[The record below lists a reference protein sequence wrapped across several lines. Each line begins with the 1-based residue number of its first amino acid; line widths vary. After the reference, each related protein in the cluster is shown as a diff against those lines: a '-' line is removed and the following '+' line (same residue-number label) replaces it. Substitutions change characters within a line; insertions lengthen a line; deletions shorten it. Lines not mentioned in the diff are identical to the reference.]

1 MTTKKENKKM
11 SNTTN
16 YQVTIPEEPKEDKSG
31 KSSGKS
37 SGKKVEP
44 FLARVRNVQRNLKAP
59 KGQFN
64 KFGNYKY
71 RNAEDILEAAKPLLD
86 ENDIVLTIEDELE
99 EKADRLFVKAT
110 VFLLDI
116 HDSTQMLTA
125 HAYAQHPV
133 SQKGMSDQMLTGS
146 SSSYARKY
154 ALGGLFLCDDQKD
167 PDTMKPPNGSPAPP
181 TSSHPE
187 NTGTS
192 VGPTPWDQPA
202 PAANPPSPPE
212 AAAAPAPS
220 IPAPNPEQ
228 RKWLQALYDF
238 YVQQNNGQAV
248 DKLKLVK
255 LGHLHLNRH
264 PGSMSDVEQLKQW
277 IKLAELI

>member
-1 MTTKKENKKM
+1 M

-16 YQVTIPEEPKEDKSG
+16 YQVTIPEQPKEDKSG
-31 KSSGKS
+31 KNSGKS

-116 HDSTQMLTA
+116 HDSTQILTA

-154 ALGGLFLCDDQKD
+154 ALGGILLLDSSELD
-167 PDTMKPPNGSPAPP
+167 PDAQGQQTNEQKPANVSLGKFNKLPKKLREAIKGDPAKLITYINNSREIWIESMPKE
-181 TSSHPE
+181 TRVKLKEMGYSDFF
-187 NTGTS
+187 
-192 VGPTPWDQPA
+192 VV
-202 PAANPPSPPE
+202 
-212 AAAAPAPS
+212 AAAYVAAGEEWDG
-220 IPAPNPEQ
+220 IWN
-228 RKWLQALYDF
+228 WL
-238 YVQQNNGQAV
+238 
-248 DKLKLVK
+248 
-255 LGHLHLNRH
+255 
-264 PGSMSDVEQLKQW
+264 P
-277 IKLAELI
+277 